1 MFVNNNFNRFNFKA
15 AANAAQSDNNGEVR
29 TRNLYANDM
38 HGILSG
44 YRKMITVRDRFEAEN
59 KKNPSIIASTYLSGD
74 GNVGANRQKNKLVIA
89 FENFIKPRAKA
100 PGNHDFDDQ
109 GSKGLSELLDASKVK
124 TLALN
129 LVTKPNSALQDDMD
143 AGRLAKSMIF
153 EENGQKFG
161 VIGLIPSD
169 LFKRINQQ
177 SKDKSK
183 DIDVLNLQDTI
194 KAVQD
199 EVNKMEAQNVNKI
212 TLVSHMGIDADKEI
226 IKNVVGVDIVH
237 GAHSHDLLKGLVPGE
252 NYFISKRGE
261 PVIMTQAGKNGHW
274 YGILDVVYDK
284 NGKIIKAKNDVKS
297 LDDETDSL
305 KAVVL
310 EKMMIGE
317 PKKIGELA
325 HDVKSMPETI
335 LDENPMCSFLCDAYK
350 KLTGADIVLNNA
362 GTMRNT
368 LHKGDVTD
376 RMIIDMMPYYNNI
389 STYKLSEKD
398 IVDAI
403 NSGIEA
409 TAKYHRTGALQ
420 VAGMSYVI
428 GKNGKI
434 KEAYLL
440 KDDGTKESMN
450 VQNPRADKFYTVAY
464 NSFLGGGTDGLEMLH
479 APEKMIKTF
488 DANET
493 DLLIDYFKTFDNK
506 PLSIDKTG
514 RITREKNQV

>member
-1 MFVNNNFNRFNFKA
+1 
-15 AANAAQSDNNGEVR
+15 
-29 TRNLYANDM
+29 
-38 HGILSG
+38 
-44 YRKMITVRDRFEAEN
+44 
-59 KKNPSIIASTYLSGD
+59 
-74 GNVGANRQKNKLVIA
+74 
-89 FENFIKPRAKA
+89 
-100 PGNHDFDDQ
+100 
-109 GSKGLSELLDASKVK
+109 
-124 TLALN
+124 
-129 LVTKPNSALQDDMD
+129 
-143 AGRLAKSMIF
+143 
-153 EENGQKFG
+153 
-161 VIGLIPSD
+161 
-169 LFKRINQQ
+169 
-177 SKDKSK
+177 
-183 DIDVLNLQDTI
+183 
-194 KAVQD
+194 
-199 EVNKMEAQNVNKI
+199 
-212 TLVSHMGIDADKEI
+212 
-226 IKNVVGVDIVH
+226 
-237 GAHSHDLLKGLVPGE
+237 
-252 NYFISKRGE
+252 
-261 PVIMTQAGKNGHW
+261 
-274 YGILDVVYDK
+274 
-284 NGKIIKAKNDVKS
+284 
-297 LDDETDSL
+297 
-305 KAVVL
+305 
-310 EKMMIGE
+310 MMIGE

-440 KDDGTKESMN
+440 KDDGTNESMN